1 MAAIVLPTS
10 QRELARKQVV
20 DKIVS
25 QSIYCRNMKINED
38 QLLTPATEESKDSME
53 ETEVAAAGGAATP
66 KYLGTL
72 PVWLPSWLT
81 T

>member
-1 MAAIVLPTS
+1 
-10 QRELARKQVV
+10 
-20 DKIVS
+20 
-25 QSIYCRNMKINED
+25 MKINED